1 EQLFDLGELEN
12 VELALLALGIGVQ
25 GRKEPTLLALH
36 FRKEPAGNLPR
47 RISKKRLAE
56 RSMGVHVKTQKKRV
70 VVEHLLEVRHEPRL
84 VRRVAMEASREVIPD
99 AAFAHRMKGE
109 RDGGFRLLV

>member
-1 EQLFDLGELEN
+1 RFAHRFGHRLERHGLVQNAGPGFLEVALFAQTEMPLGNLEREGVVCEQLFDLGELEN

-56 RSMGVHVKTQKKRV
+56 RSM
-70 VVEHLLEVRHEPRL
+70 
-84 VRRVAMEASREVIPD
+84 
-99 AAFAHRMKGE
+99 
-109 RDGGFRLLV
+109 